1 MGFATCGGVPSTEVT
16 HTPKRGKDASS
27 AAMWVRISLKR
38 SILSRKVTTTAGEP
52 KKGSHAMIRSCVPT
66 AHWVR
71 LHLPDDLQ
79 GTTIDAAAFGSLFY
93 LPAL

>member
-27 AAMWVRISLKR
+27 VATWVRISLKR

-52 KKGSHAMIRSCVPT
+52 KKGSRAMIRRCVLT

-71 LHLPDDLQ
+71 LCPPDDLD
-79 GTTIDAAAFGSLFY
+79 GTTRLLLAHCSFF
-93 LPAL
+93 LPYR